1 MSGTQKN
8 VDLHKEIDEIAEK
21 AIEAFEL
28 SYVKTAHSN
37 LHDPL
42 LRWCDFLLR
51 YIAPAKRTI
60 IKSDRFP
67 VNISDDSK
75 AGLQR
80 IEDLFT
86 AGGDVNPYQSKTLTL
101 FNDTSGKKE
110 KKRTDGL
117 WADWGIHHLHLPLNP
132 VDPENKYS
140 DRSEWVLFLKVYNDA
155 VVFIDIKHHDKD
167 LEPNLFSQRDLV
179 TTFIRNWPKE
189 AELYQMKGVLGLVNN
204 QPITDADVANMR
216 NNGIS
221 MPFEMDG
228 KVYAPI
234 GMGMTTAVTA
244 TRVSVFSNKIYY
256 YSREIEKVLMDEEKS
271 FMKELKSRDINN
283 PEFQIMMFDDGGLGI
298 HEKGANMAWKFPREN
313 PDEPNDLFC
322 LFNNSLMPAWAG
334 PVVIQHWKNHS

>member
-1 MSGTQKN
+1 MTGTQKN
-8 VDLHKEIDEIAEK
+8 IDLNKEIDEIAEK

-28 SYVKTAHSN
+28 SYVKTASSN

-51 YIAPAKRTI
+51 FIPPAKRTI
-60 IKSDRFP
+60 LKSDRFP
-67 VNISDDSK
+67 VQISDDSK
-75 AGLQR
+75 VGLQR
-80 IEDLFT
+80 IEELFT
-86 AGGDVNPYQSKTLTL
+86 TGGDVNPYQSKTLTL

-110 KKRTDGL
+110 NKRTDGL

-132 VDPENKYS
+132 VAPGNKYS

-155 VVFIDIKHHDKD
+155 VFFIDIKHHDKD
-167 LEPNLFSQRDLV
+167 VEPNLFSQQDLV
-179 TTFIRNWPKE
+179 MTFIRNWPKE
-189 AELYQMKGVLGLVNN
+189 AEVYQMKNVLGLANN
-204 QPITDADVANMR
+204 KAITDADVAKMR
-216 NNGIS
+216 NSGIN
-221 MPFEMDG
+221 MPFQMDG

-244 TRVSVFSNKIYY
+244 TRVSIFSNKISFYAK
-256 YSREIEKVLMDEEKS
+256 EIEKVLMDEEKQ
-271 FMKELKSRDINN
+271 FMKELKSCDIDN

-298 HEKGANMAWKFPREN
+298 HEKCANKAWKFCREN

-334 PVVIQHWKNHS
+334 PVVIQHWKKHS